1 MFESVDESFIPGRT
15 KCVVSMINCI
25 RCGVESSAGFVDS
38 GFIVRGDWG
47 GMCYAV
53 GRPDWYP
60 LVEGVLIA
68 SEFYVGR

>member
-1 MFESVDESFIPGRT
+1 MALKVLS
-15 KCVVSMINCI
+15 
-25 RCGVESSAGFVDS
+25 GFVDS

>member
-1 MFESVDESFIPGRT
+1 MALKVLS
-15 KCVVSMINCI
+15 
-25 RCGVESSAGFVDS
+25 GFVDS
-38 GFIVRGDWG
+38 GFIVRDDWG

-53 GRPDWYP
+53 GRSDWYL

>member
-1 MFESVDESFIPGRT
+1 MNQSKLIFSLFTSRFTPL
-15 KCVVSMINCI
+15 I
-25 RCGVESSAGFVDS
+25 RCGVESSVGFVDS
-38 GFIVRGDWG
+38 GFIVRDDWG

-53 GRPDWYP
+53 GRSDWYP

>member
-1 MFESVDESFIPGRT
+1 MNYGTVILLLQWRR
-15 KCVVSMINCI
+15 I

-38 GFIVRGDWG
+38 GFIVRDDWG

-53 GRPDWYP
+53 GRSDWYP